1 MPSSTSDIDTGRQ
14 PMLVIEYHDERFEAK
29 GWLVIDMLVNGV
41 AGGGCRM
48 KKSVTREEMI
58 TLAQTMT
65 RKLTLLEPN
74 IGGAKCGIDFDP
86 TRPEKLLVMQRFF
99 EYIRSFLFHCYVTG
113 SDLNT
118 NENEIIACT
127 RGLGLPCPQYA
138 LAKSFGN
145 PEPRIRR
152 FFEGIKLPVDAR
164 GKIFMND
171 AATGIGIHAAA
182 QRAVPG
188 HDLRGCSVAI
198 QGFGNVGGSVAKF
211 FYESGAKIHALSDRF
226 GTISCEKGLDIELLL
241 ALRDEHTKAVFP
253 ALLKAEQRPREYEL
267 FADTEAI
274 YAFGD
279 DLFIPVA
286 DSGII
291 NESNYRKIKA
301 RYIVC
306 GANAPFAQ
314 AELEERL
321 FALGKVVVPDFIAN
335 AGTAVLYTTLM
346 KDEGPVSVASL
357 QKSIEA
363 QIGKAT
369 DEALYKS
376 TTEKISPRVA
386 AEIIAAEK
394 INAYPSKYLT
404 TFSQRWQE

>member
-1 MPSSTSDIDTGRQ
+1 MPSSKPDIVNDRQ
-14 PMLVIEYHDERFEAK
+14 PILVIEYHDERFEAK
-29 GWLVIDMLVNGV
+29 GYLVIDMLVNGV

-48 KKSVTREEMI
+48 KKGVTREEMI

-65 RKLTLLEPN
+65 RKLTLVDPP

-86 TRPEKLLVMQRFF
+86 MRPEKLLVMQRFF
-99 EYIRSFLFHCYVTG
+99 EYLKSFLRNCYVTG

-118 NENEIIACT
+118 NEHEIIACM
-127 RGLGLPCPQYA
+127 RAIGLPCPQYA

-145 PEPRIRR
+145 PEQRIQR

-182 QRAVPG
+182 QRAVPE
-188 HDLRGCSVAI
+188 HDLRGRSVAI

-211 FYESGAKIHALSDRF
+211 FYESGAKIQALSDRF
-226 GTISCEKGLDIELLL
+226 GTIYCEKGLNIELLL
-241 ALRDEHTKAVFP
+241 SLRDEHTKSVFP
-253 ALLKAEQRPREYEL
+253 VLLKAEQRPREYEL

-274 YAFGD
+274 YAFGED
-279 DLFIPVA
+279 FFIPVA

-301 RYIVC
+301 RYLVC
-306 GANAPFAQ
+306 GANAPFTSV
-314 AELEERL
+314 EIEEKL
-321 FALGKVVVPDFIAN
+321 FAMGKVVVPDFIAN
-335 AGTAVLYTTLM
+335 AGTAALYNTLM
-346 KDEGPVSVASL
+346 KEEGPVSVASL
-357 QKSIEA
+357 RKSIET
-363 QIGKAT
+363 QIGAAT
-369 DEALYKS
+369 DEALCKS
-376 TTEKISPRVA
+376 TAEKISPRVA

-394 INAYPSKYLT
+394 INTYPAKYLT
-404 TFSQRWQE
+404 AFSKRGQ

>member
-1 MPSSTSDIDTGRQ
+1 MPSSKSDIVNDRE
-14 PMLVIEYHDERFEAK
+14 PILVIEYRDERFDAR
-29 GWLVIDMLVNGV
+29 GYLVIDMLVNGV

-48 KKSVTREEMI
+48 KKGVTREEMI

-65 RKLTLLEPN
+65 RKFTLIDPP

-99 EYIRSFLFHCYVTG
+99 EYIQSFLFNCYVTG

-118 NENEIIACT
+118 NENEIIACM
-127 RGLGLPCPQYA
+127 RGIGLPCPQYA
-138 LAKSFGN
+138 FAKSLGN
-145 PEPRIRR
+145 PEQRIRR
-152 FFEGIKLPVDAR
+152 FFEGINLAVDHR
-164 GKIFMND
+164 GQMLMND
-171 AATGIGIHAAA
+171 AATGFGIRAAA
-182 QRAVPG
+182 QRAVPE

-211 FYESGAKIHALSDRF
+211 VYESGAKVVAISDRF
-226 GTISCEKGLDIELLL
+226 GTVYCENGLDVELLL
-241 ALRDEHTKAVFP
+241 ALRDERTKAVFP
-253 ALLKAEQRPREYEL
+253 VLLKAEQRPPHYEL
-267 FADTEAI
+267 LADTEAV

-301 RYIVC
+301 RYLVC
-306 GANAPFAQ
+306 GANAPFAEAQ
-314 AELEERL
+314 LEEKL

-335 AGTAVLYTTLM
+335 AGTAALYNTLL
-346 KDEGPVSVASL
+346 KEEGLVSVAGL
-357 QKSIEA
+357 RKRIEA
-363 QIGKAT
+363 QIGAAT
-369 DEALYKS
+369 DEALQKS
-376 TTEKISPRVA
+376 AVEKISPRVA

-394 INAYPSKYLT
+394 INAYPAKYLT
-404 TFSQRWQE
+404 AISRKWY

>member
-1 MPSSTSDIDTGRQ
+1 MPSSTSDIDKGRQ

-48 KKSVTREEMI
+48 KKGVTREEMI

-99 EYIRSFLFHCYVTG
+99 EYIRSFLFNCYVTG

-152 FFEGIKLPVDAR
+152 FFEGIRLPVDAR

-376 TTEKISPRVA
+376 TAEKISPRVA